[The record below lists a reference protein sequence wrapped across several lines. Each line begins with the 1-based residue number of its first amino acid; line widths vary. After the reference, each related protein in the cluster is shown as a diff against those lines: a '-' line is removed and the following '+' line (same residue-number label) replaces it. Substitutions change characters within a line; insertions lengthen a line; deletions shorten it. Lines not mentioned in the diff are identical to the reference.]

1 MANENRPRGRKRN
14 ESGKGSGVHIGE
26 GLGTGPVGGR
36 GSSIGGSGSAGG
48 SGGGK
53 RSFGGMPLIV
63 LLIIALLGGGGSLG
77 GLLGGG
83 SSGGSYSP
91 TGNNWN
97 ASEDYTSSS
106 GDSNFNHTD
115 SNYGGNGSLSTGWNG
130 EDASNTELNTE
141 VANGSREKYT
151 KIKGG
156 GEDTVTIM
164 VYLCGTDLESRSGM
178 GTADLQEMA
187 AADLGKKINLLVY
200 TGGCRNW
207 RNNIVS
213 SKVNQIYQVMNG
225 GVKCLVKNA
234 GTAAMT
240 DPDNLAEYI
249 KWGAKNYPADRY
261 ELILWDHGGGS
272 VSGYGYDEKNLSN
285 GSMKLSGI
293 KDALQKGGIK
303 FDIVGFDA
311 CLMATAE
318 NALMLNNFADYMV
331 ASEETEPGVGWYYT
345 DWLTAL
351 GRNTSMPSTEVG
363 KRIADSFLETCSRKC
378 PGQKTTLS
386 VVDLAEAASTIPDK
400 LSSFSKSVTGMIE
413 EQNYQQVSQARNHT
427 REFASDTK
435 IDQVDLVHLAENMG
449 TEEGKELAKALR
461 GAVKYNRTSVNMSNA
476 YGLSIYFPYRSSA
489 KFVDSMS
496 KTYSEIGMDE
506 NYTACIREFAS
517 LQVSGQAAGGGS
529 GSPYNTLFGDY
540 AGEFSGLDGDATN
553 ELIGSLLSSFLGGD
567 YSSVYGMSPSGASFL
582 SDRAMPDEDLTQ
594 YLQSNHFDAT
604 QLAWVT
610 EDGKEKIKLSKD
622 QWAMVT
628 NLDLNTFYD
637 TGKGYVD
644 LGRDNVYEFDEAGNL
659 IADAGEYWVS
669 INGQPVPYYHVDT
682 LDDGNKYTITGI
694 VPCLINGEMSNLVVV
709 FDSANENGYVAG
721 IAANY
726 SKNDDIEVVG
736 KTMTELEKG
745 DTIQFVCNFYNY
757 DGTFEDTH
765 TMGTPIVI
773 QESAQELT
781 INDTLIGDGTKI
793 ITYIFTD
800 IYGAEHWTQ
809 ALKR

>member
-63 LLIIALLGGGGSLG
+63 LLIIALLGGGGSIG

-363 KRIADSFLETCSRKC
+363 QRIADSFLETCSRKC

-386 VVDLAEAASTIPDK
+386 VVDLAEASSTIPDK

-726 SKNDDIEVVG
+726 SQNDDIEVVG

>member
-363 KRIADSFLETCSRKC
+363 QRIADSFLETCSRKC

-386 VVDLAEAASTIPDK
+386 VVDLAEASSTIPDK

-726 SKNDDIEVVG
+726 SQNDDIEVVG